1 MSGHSKWASIKHKKA
16 ATDAKRGKIFT
27 RMIKEIM
34 IAAKQGGGDPDANPS
49 LRTAVD
55 NAKGVNMPNDN
66 IKKAILRGTGEL
78 EGVNYEDISY
88 EAYGPGGVAIL
99 IECLTDNNNRTVAE
113 VRHILGKY
121 NGNLGESGCV
131 GWMFTK
137 KGVVIVG
144 KEKIEEDNLLEIIL
158 ENGAEDMTE
167 DDDNFIVTTTPET
180 LTQVTDAIKT
190 TIEIVSSEV
199 AMEPST
205 YVKLEEK
212 QAHQMLKLLDKIE
225 EIDDV
230 QNVWTNFDIDL
241 KDVESY
247 NG

>member
-1 MSGHSKWASIKHKKA
+1 M
-16 ATDAKRGKIFT
+16 GK
-27 RMIKEIM
+27 
-34 IAAKQGGGDPDANPS
+34 D
-49 LRTAVD
+49 
-55 NAKGVNMPNDN
+55 
-66 IKKAILRGTGEL
+66 
-78 EGVNYEDISY
+78 
-88 EAYGPGGVAIL
+88 
-99 IECLTDNNNRTVAE
+99 
-113 VRHILGKY
+113 
-121 NGNLGESGCV
+121 
-131 GWMFTK
+131 
-137 KGVVIVG
+137 
-144 KEKIEEDNLLEIIL
+144 KIEEDNLLEIIL

-190 TIEIVSSEV
+190 TIEIISSEV

-230 QNVWTNFDIDL
+230 QNLWTNFDIDS

>member
-16 ATDAKRGKIFT
+16 ATDAKRGKAFT
-27 RMIKEIM
+27 RIIKEIM
-34 IAAKQGGGDPDANPS
+34 IAAKQGGGDPESNPR

-55 NAKGVNMPNDN
+55 SAKGINMPNDN

-88 EAYGPGGVAIL
+88 EGYGPGGVAIL

-144 KEKIEEDNLLEIIL
+144 KDKIEEDNLLEIIL

-190 TIEIVSSEV
+190 TIEIISSEV

-230 QNVWTNFDIDL
+230 QNVWTNFDIDSES
-241 KDVESY
+241 VESY